1 MEVIGCSPCRQP
13 KWYNRHDVAG
23 RQDSESAA
31 PAAAASKSAAP
42 AAAAAKSA
50 APEAVAASDS
60 GSGESERAPRAAAH
74 THSIWWNDY
83 FLLTD
88 NRNYPNMRMR
98 VQRRWTG
105 PEHLGDA
112 QTSKTLKPVNF
123 GDSRDEPDQIILVLK
138 AWMLHRW
145 MGNDGKFMKR
155 RSRQAAWERERDA
168 LAQALRARGGRA
180 SLHAHSLAKIEMWA
194 PSVLDA

>member
-1 MEVIGCSPCRQP
+1 
-13 KWYNRHDVAG
+13 
-23 RQDSESAA
+23 
-31 PAAAASKSAAP
+31 
-42 AAAAAKSA
+42 
-50 APEAVAASDS
+50 
-60 GSGESERAPRAAAH
+60 
-74 THSIWWNDY
+74 
-83 FLLTD
+83 
-88 NRNYPNMRMR
+88 MR
-98 VQRRWTG
+98 VQQRWTG
-105 PEHLGDA
+105 PKHLGAA
-112 QTSKTLKPVNF
+112 QTSKTLMPVNF